1 MNTKML
7 ALALGGTLLV
17 GCLTGCKTAAS
28 SPGGIP
34 SPRAAAP
41 QASGTHVQIAVANG
55 ESNGGAAEVSYEE
68 VFKPYEQ
75 FGLIYDSGKK
85 ELQYQG
91 KTVRWFFRSQWK
103 VGRCEG
109 IFGG

>member
-1 MNTKML
+1 MNTKIL

-34 SPRAAAP
+34 SPGAAAP
-41 QASGTHVQIAVANG
+41 QASDTHVQIAVANA
-55 ESNGGAAEVSYEE
+55 ESN
-68 VFKPYEQ
+68 
-75 FGLIYDSGKK
+75 
-85 ELQYQG
+85 
-91 KTVRWFFRSQWK
+91 FRSQWK